1 MGSAMDPVLLA
12 SLILGGAIVV
22 ASVTLA
28 LALGRVRSRLP
39 SQPQTTP
46 SSPASPAPPY
56 AITGEAP
63 TALRDATRTVQPT
76 IQLHD
81 APRPE
86 PHRGGHEGRRRD
98 DALRDAI
105 EALAQRVGQI
115 EQDIRSARS
124 PVGSPPGQSSLSI
137 PHGGIALD
145 ASTLSVSPASGGV
158 PAPSVS
164 ISGSII
170 EPHPRSRR
178 PREELAADVRRLIA
192 RGRNAIEIAQMLDV
206 DVGEVE
212 LVMQLDRAALL
223 RDRRLES

>member
-1 MGSAMDPVLLA
+1 MGSAMDSVLLA
-12 SLILGGAIVV
+12 SLILGGAIFV

-39 SQPQTTP
+39 SQTQMTSVSPTPPQ
-46 SSPASPAPPY
+46 
-56 AITGEAP
+56 AITIEAP
-63 TALRDATRTVQPT
+63 TTQRDATRTVRPT
-76 IQLHD
+76 VQSSE
-81 APRPE
+81 APRAE
-86 PHRGGHEGRRRD
+86 AHRADHEGRRRD

-105 EALAQRVGQI
+105 EALAQRVAQL
-115 EQDIRSARS
+115 EQELRSGRP
-124 PVGSPPGQSSLSI
+124 PVGSAPSPSVQTA
-137 PHGGIALD
+137 PHGGVALD

-164 ISGSII
+164 VSGSII
-170 EPHPRSRR
+170 EPHPRTRR
-178 PREELAADVRRLIA
+178 PREELAVDVRRLVA